1 MTHRNRLG
9 GLPVFVL
16 CVAVTTLTPVSAEN
30 PQELAD
36 LAWIAGHWSG
46 QTDEIVMEENWMAP
60 SGGVMLGLH
69 RDVRRGQPAFFE
81 YLRITARNGRLVYVA
96 SPRGTGTTE
105 FVLVSLEGQR
115 AIFENL
121 EHDFPQRIIY
131 SREGDRLTARVEGMV
146 DGKLQSKEW
155 VWELTE

>member
-1 MTHRNRLG
+1 
-9 GLPVFVL
+9 
-16 CVAVTTLTPVSAEN
+16 
-30 PQELAD
+30 
-36 LAWIAGHWSG
+36 
-46 QTDEIVMEENWMAP
+46 MAP

-81 YLRITARNGRLVYVA
+81 YLRITARDGRLVYVA

-105 FVLVSLEGQR
+105 FVLVGLEGQH

-131 SREGDRLTARVEGMV
+131 WRVEDRLMARIEGV
-146 DGKLQSKEW
+146 VGGELEFTEW
-155 VWELTE
+155 SWDPVR